1 MRRMNRTR
9 PLTVVADY
17 HLIRFSGRTASAAFI
32 AALSRFLDSPVGS
45 DFMEPPEPA
54 EVWIDARSLRA
65 WVDVYLS
72 GSALAAARAAFAP
85 VPVSGALP
93 GVVLA
98 DGCVL
103 LIGAGRS
110 PSWGMAEAERRLATI
125 RGYD

>member
-1 MRRMNRTR
+1 MRRMNRAR
-9 PLTVVADY
+9 PLTVVAEY
-17 HLIRFSGRTASAAFI
+17 HLIRFSGGTASTAFI
-32 AALSRFLDSPVGS
+32 AALSSFLDSAGGS
-45 DFMEPPEPA
+45 DFMEPPDAA

-85 VPVSGALP
+85 IPVSGALP

-98 DGCVL
+98 DGSVL

-110 PSWGMAEAERRLATI
+110 PAWGMAEAERRLATI
-125 RGYD
+125 RVHD